1 MRPHT
6 SQGFPNRG
14 GGEGGGE
21 QIKVAFQSKIA
32 ILGHFRFSK

>member
-6 SQGFPNRG
+6 SQGFPNR

-21 QIKVAFQSKIA
+21 QIKVAFQSEIA